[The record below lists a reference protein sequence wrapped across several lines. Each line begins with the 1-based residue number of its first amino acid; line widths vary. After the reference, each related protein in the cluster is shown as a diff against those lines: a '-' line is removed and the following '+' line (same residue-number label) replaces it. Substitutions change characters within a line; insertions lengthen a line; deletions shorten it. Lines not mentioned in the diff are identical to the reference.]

1 MVLRSV
7 RVRFTDGK
15 LEPLDELDLEEGA
28 EVEVTLED
36 GRSPG
41 TDAPSLLAM
50 FEELHESVPLRGQE
64 GLPPDGAK
72 HYRRYLYGVPED
84 RRR

>member
-36 GRSPG
+36 GRSPD
-41 TDAPSLLAM
+41 TDAPSLLGM
-50 FEELHESVPLRGQE
+50 FEELHESVPRRGQDD
-64 GLPPDGAK
+64 LPPDGAK
-72 HYRRYLYGVPED
+72 QYRRYLYGLPED

>member
-7 RVRFTDGK
+7 RARFTDGK

-36 GRSPG
+36 ARSPG
-41 TDAPSLLAM
+41 TGAASVLAM
-50 FEELHESVPLRGQE
+50 FEELHKSVPRHG
-64 GLPPDGAK
+64 
-72 HYRRYLYGVPED
+72 
-84 RRR
+84 